1 MMSNDSEML
10 SYAQNK
16 PYLIVIKNTNY
27 FLLDSYI
34 FLPHGLFQM
43 NLTDPTVISLQLD
56 IIKPDINLLLCLQ
69 IKKDLEVVLNQYSQ
83 IVNEWEEKKS
93 NLEKIYNNCSFLLVL
108 ATQSYKVETGK
119 QIISFKKD
127 DTDICILFA
136 DEVNSKYFIDKI

>member
-1 MMSNDSEML
+1 MSNDSEML

-16 PYLIVIKNTNY
+16 PYLIVMKNTNY

-43 NLTDPTVISLQLD
+43 RLTDPTVISLQLD